1 MSIVSRNINAAIIP
15 VVLRLRDDLVNLIVD
30 DLCSPIYRRQAKV
43 SILSA
48 RCVCKGESPQFLM
61 SGCLLQP
68 A

>member
-15 VVLRLRDDLVNLIVD
+15 VVLRFPDDLVNLKVD
-30 DLCSPIYRRQAKV
+30 DLCSPFYSRKAKV

-48 RCVCKGESPQFLM
+48 RCLCKSESSQFLM